1 MKKAVGI
8 ILALT
13 LVMSLAIPAAATV
26 GTPAA
31 ASVSSPTAT
40 PEDLK
45 PLVVET
51 SSPNLEI
58 MSAEEIEDLPEAK
71 QEAYAEA
78 MKSLEEDKDV
88 VPEGMAVR
96 YVFYCS
102 VTEDGTT
109 ANEALSMTVELD
121 GFKELVIKQFIDGK
135 WVELEYVINEDGT
148 ITILN
153 VVDGPMAIFVK

>member
-58 MSAEEIEDLPEAK
+58 MSAEEIEDLTEAK

-96 YVFYCS
+96 YAFYCS
-102 VTEDGTT
+102 VTEEGTT

>member
-8 ILALT
+8 VLALV
-13 LVMSLAIPAAATV
+13 LMMSLAIPAAATV

-31 ASVSSPTAT
+31 APVSSPTAT

-58 MSAEEIEDLPEAK
+58 MSAEEIKDLPEEK
-71 QEAYAEA
+71 QQAYADA
-78 MKSLEEDKDV
+78 MKSLKEDKNV

-96 YVFYCS
+96 YLVYCS

-109 ANEALSMTVELD
+109 TNDALSVTIELD
-121 GFKELVIKQFIDGK
+121 EFKELVIMQFIDGK

>member
-8 ILALT
+8 VLALV
-13 LVMSLAIPAAATV
+13 LMMSLAIPAAATV

-31 ASVSSPTAT
+31 APVSSPSAT

-58 MSAEEIEDLPEAK
+58 MSAEEIKDLPEEK
-71 QEAYAEA
+71 QQAYADA
-78 MKSLEEDKDV
+78 MDALKEDKDA

-96 YVFYCS
+96 YAFYCS
-102 VTEDGTT
+102 VTEEGSTT
-109 ANEALSMTVELD
+109 NEALSMTIELD
-121 GFKELVIKQFIDGK
+121 DFKELVIKQFIDGK

>member
-8 ILALT
+8 FLALT
-13 LVMSLAIPAAATV
+13 LVMSLAIPAAAAE

-31 ASVSSPTAT
+31 APVSSPTAT

-58 MSAEEIEDLPEAK
+58 MSAEEIKDLPEAK
-71 QEAYAEA
+71 QQAYAEA
-78 MKSLEEDKDV
+78 MKSLKEDKNV

-96 YVFYCS
+96 YLVYCS
-102 VTEDGTT
+102 ITEEGLTSDDVFSVTIK
-109 ANEALSMTVELD
+109 LD
-121 GFKELVIKQFIDGK
+121 DFEELVIMQFINGK